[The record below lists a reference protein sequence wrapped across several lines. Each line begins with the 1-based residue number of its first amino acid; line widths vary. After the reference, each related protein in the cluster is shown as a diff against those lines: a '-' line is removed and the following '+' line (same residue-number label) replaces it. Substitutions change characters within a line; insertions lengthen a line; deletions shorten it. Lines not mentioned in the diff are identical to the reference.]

1 MGGNPSPAGPG
12 RPDKGAVARGWDLAA
27 IVRRYL
33 PNDPLSVSAIAVSV
47 QSAPTVLPPQLI
59 RCAAPPDTR
68 PLRTVPEAHRLAPPL
83 ARQIHGRG
91 THPPALRLAR

>member
-1 MGGNPSPAGPG
+1 M
-12 RPDKGAVARGWDLAA
+12 ARGWDLAA

-68 PLRTVPEAHRLAPPL
+68 LLRTVPEAHRLAPPL